1 METEDS
7 RRQIERQT
15 ETETQKKFEKCR
27 EIEG

>member
-15 ETETQKKFEKCR
+15 ETEAQRKIEKCR